1 MSGTQKITKS
11 LKKNKMSPS
20 KYRVGLPSTPDQS
33 QFINYVKK
41 IFKSKV
47 LTNNGPIL
55 DKFEK
60 EIKKK
65 LKINNVVLCSNATVA
80 LQVALKTLNSR
91 NVLTTPFTYIATIN
105 AIRWIGLNIFFS
117 DISKKT
123 LNLDPKK
130 IDLKLLNRI
139 DTILPV
145 NSFGNFSDFNFF
157 EKIRKKR
164 KCKIIYDSS
173 HCFEVKKNKKSIL
186 RYGDASIV
194 SFHATKIFNTCEGGM
209 IIFRKKKDYLK
220 AKKMIQN
227 SIYNGNI
234 DKRITGTNAKMSE
247 LHAAWGLTLL
257 KKLNRI
263 ISKKRRLFK
272 TYKNELMRKV
282 IIPLNNLA
290 ENNFSYLPIIFKSE
304 RKLKKINNELIKK
317 NIVCRRYF
325 FPSLDKIIKSKN
337 NVKLTVSNNI
347 AKRILCLPINE
358 NMKIFEAK
366 KISKIILKSF

>member
-1 MSGTQKITKS
+1 M
-11 LKKNKMSPS
+11 LS
-20 KYRVGLPSTPDQS
+20 KYRVGIPSIPNQK
-33 QFINYVKK
+33 QYLKYVKK
-41 IFKSKV
+41 ILGSRI
-47 LTNNGPIL
+47 LTNNGPFL
-55 DKFEK
+55 NKFEI
-60 EIKKK
+60 EIKKR
-65 LKINNVVLCSNATVA
+65 LKVKNVIFCTNATIA
-80 LQVALKTLNSR
+80 LQIALKVLNSK

-105 AIRWIGLNIFFS
+105 AIRWIRLNIFFS
-117 DISKKT
+117 DISKET

-130 IDLKLLNRI
+130 INQKLLNKV

-145 NSFGNFSDFNFF
+145 NSFGNFSDFDFF

-173 HCFEVKKNKKSIL
+173 HCFEIKRNKKSIL
-186 RYGDASIV
+186 KYGDANIV

-227 SIYNGNI
+227 SIENGNI
-234 DKRITGTNAKMSE
+234 DKKIIGTNAKMSE

-257 KKLNRI
+257 ERLNQV
-263 ISKKRRLFK
+263 ISKKSKLFK
-272 TYKNELMRKV
+272 AYKNELMRKV

-290 ENNFSYLPIIFKSE
+290 ENNFGYMPIIFKSE
-304 RKLKKINNELIKK
+304 RKLKEINNELIKN
-317 NIVCRRYF
+317 NIICRRYF

-337 NVKLTVSNNI
+337 NVKLTVANNI

-366 KISKIILKSF
+366 KISKIILKSI